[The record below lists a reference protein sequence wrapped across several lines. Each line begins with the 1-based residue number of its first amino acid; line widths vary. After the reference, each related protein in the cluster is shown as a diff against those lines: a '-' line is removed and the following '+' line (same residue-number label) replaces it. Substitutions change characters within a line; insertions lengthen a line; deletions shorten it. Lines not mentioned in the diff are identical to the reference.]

1 MNKKY
6 YVKTLASLFWS
17 ISLIILL
24 NIISISCKEEPRLWD
39 VNSTDQVASEYI
51 ASKPEFSE
59 FAKLVEVTGMGPLLG
74 IRGPYTIMLPNN
86 DAMFS
91 FYKVKGVNSLMDFDE
106 KFRNNLLR
114 NHIITNEI
122 PTGDMGLGALRDT
135 NAIGDFLVT
144 EFQGAD
150 IILNKYSKIID
161 RDVRLANGYAHV
173 IDQVIYPVTKD
184 IYTVVAEDPSY
195 KIFAEGLRITGL
207 NDTLQLI
214 SFPYGN
220 KTARTRF
227 TIFAVPDTIYQS
239 KGIQNVGDLIKW
251 TGAYPDS
258 ITYLNNPFYR
268 YMEYHCLNGTHYLS
282 DLNTQLYP
290 ILSQDNNISLT
301 VDNDYKI
308 NLIPKTQK
316 YTAFIVPA
324 SNTPAKNGAIH
335 AINGLLP
342 VIEPD
347 PSTIIFETTDFFD
360 LKQKD
365 CYGKYYQKWSDGKNT
380 FAKIKWV
387 GDFLQYYIKPSPNKN
402 NDALNMLGWW
412 ELSVTFP
419 KVMKGNYKISIYQP
433 EGWFLSNCE
442 VYLDGVKTE
451 YTYRGP
457 NGGGPG
463 GLQQVADG
471 YFKTTTE
478 HTLTLRNLDYGGC
491 WWDYIKFV
499 PME

>member
-1 MNKKY
+1 M
-6 YVKTLASLFWS
+6 
-17 ISLIILL
+17 
-24 NIISISCKEEPRLWD
+24 
-39 VNSTDQVASEYI
+39 
-51 ASKPEFSE
+51 
-59 FAKLVEVTGMGPLLG
+59 
-74 IRGPYTIMLPNN
+74 
-86 DAMFS
+86 
-91 FYKVKGVNSLMDFDE
+91 
-106 KFRNNLLR
+106 
-114 NHIITNEI
+114 
-122 PTGDMGLGALRDT
+122 
-135 NAIGDFLVT
+135 
-144 EFQGAD
+144 
-150 IILNKYSKIID
+150 
-161 RDVRLANGYAHV
+161 
-173 IDQVIYPVTKD
+173 
-184 IYTVVAEDPSY
+184 
-195 KIFAEGLRITGL
+195 
-207 NDTLQLI
+207 
-214 SFPYGN
+214 
-220 KTARTRF
+220 
-227 TIFAVPDTIYQS
+227 
-239 KGIQNVGDLIKW
+239 
-251 TGAYPDS
+251 
-258 ITYLNNPFYR
+258 
-268 YMEYHCLNGTHYLS
+268 
-282 DLNTQLYP
+282 
-290 ILSQDNNISLT
+290 T
-301 VDNDYKI
+301 VDTDYKI
-308 NLIPKTQK
+308 NFSPKTKK

-347 PSTIIFETTDFFD
+347 PSTITFETTDFFD

-491 WWDYIKFV
+491 WWDYIRFE
-499 PME
+499 PLQ

>member
-1 MNKKY
+1 MDKNY
-6 YVKTLASLFWS
+6 RVKTLASLVWS
-17 ISLIILL
+17 ISIMFLL
-24 NIISISCKEEPRLWD
+24 NVIYSSCKEEPKLWD
-39 VNSTDQVASEYI
+39 VNSTDQVASKYI
-51 ASKPEFSE
+51 AGKPEFSE
-59 FAKLVEVTGMGPLLG
+59 FAKLVEVAGMRPLLG
-74 IRGPYTIMLPNN
+74 IRGPYTIMIPNN
-86 DAMFS
+86 DAMFA
-91 FYKVKGVNSLMDFDE
+91 FYKLKGVNSLMDLDE

-122 PTGDMGLGALRDT
+122 PTGDMGLGAIRDT

-173 IDQVIYPVTKD
+173 IDQVIDLVTKD
-184 IYTVVAEDPSY
+184 VYTVITEDSSY
-195 KIFAEGLRITGL
+195 KIFAEGLRVTGL
-207 NDTLQLI
+207 KDTLQLI

-239 KGIQNVGDLIKW
+239 KGIQNVDDLIKW
-251 TGAYPDS
+251 TGANPDS
-258 ITYLNNPFYR
+258 VTYLNNPFYR

-301 VDNDYKI
+301 VDTDYKI
-308 NLIPKTQK
+308 NYIPKTKK
-316 YTAFIVPA
+316 YTAFIVAA

-335 AINGLLP
+335 AINGFLP

-347 PSTIIFETTDFFD
+347 PGTIIFETTDFFD

-380 FAKIKWV
+380 FAKIKWI

-419 KVMKGNYKISIYQP
+419 KVMKGDYKISIYQP

-442 VYLDGVKTE
+442 VYLDGVKTD

-463 GLQQVADG
+463 GLQQVAEG

-491 WWDYIKFV
+491 WWDYIKFE
-499 PME
+499 PLK

>member
-1 MNKKY
+1 MFTTYLIDFIRIKNLMILM
-6 YVKTLASLFWS
+6 VICLFIASCS
-17 ISLIILL
+17 QD
-24 NIISISCKEEPRLWD
+24 PVLWKVD
-39 VNSTDQVASEYI
+39 STNQVASEYI
-51 ASKPEFSE
+51 KSKPEFSE
-59 FAKLVEVTGMGPLLG
+59 FAKLVEMTGSGPLLG
-74 IRGPYTIMLPNN
+74 IRGPYTIMVPNN
-86 DAMFS
+86 DAMFAY
-91 FYKVKGVNSLMDFDE
+91 YKLKGVNYLTDFDE
-106 KFRNNLLR
+106 KFLKNLLH

-122 PTGDMGLGALRDT
+122 PSGDMGLGALRDT

-144 EFQGAD
+144 EFQGSD
-150 IILNKYSKIID
+150 IILNKYAKIID
-161 RDVRLANGYAHV
+161 RDVRLANGYIHV
-173 IDQVIYPVTKD
+173 IDHVIDPVTKD
-184 IYTVVAEDPSY
+184 IYQVVSEDPSY
-195 KIFAEGLRITGL
+195 KIFSEGLKITGL
-207 NDTLQLI
+207 KDTLQLI
-214 SFPYGN
+214 SFRYGN

-227 TIFAVPDTIYQS
+227 TIFAVPDTIYQR
-239 KGIQNVGDLIKW
+239 KGIQNVDDLIKW
-251 TGAYPDS
+251 TGANPDS
-258 ITYLNNPFYR
+258 ITYRNNPFYR

-301 VDNDYKI
+301 VDTDYKI
-308 NLIPKTQK
+308 NYIPKTKK

-324 SNTPAKNGAIH
+324 SNVPTKNGAIH

-365 CYGKYYQKWSDGKNT
+365 CYGKYYEKWSDGKNT

-433 EGWFLSNCE
+433 EGWFLSDCE
-442 VYLDGVKTE
+442 VSLDGKKTGF
-451 YTYRGP
+451 TYKGP

-463 GLQQVADG
+463 GLQQVAEG
-471 YFKTTTE
+471 HFTTTSE

-491 WWDYIKFV
+491 WWDYIKFE
-499 PME
+499 PLK